1 MQYEYDSMRTDL
13 KDRVDTGK
21 LSDELDMPIVS
32 GTVTSDITGSVILVD
47 EVVPPDVHAYQGLE
61 HITRDGLLLNSPRVT
76 IRCASFRYS
85 ATSHSIPLLFST
97 KSSVWPYVRTVSIKL
112 TA

>member
-1 MQYEYDSMRTDL
+1 MMSRSASKYLE
-13 KDRVDTGK
+13 DRDDTSK
-21 LSDELDMPIVS
+21 FPHELNMSVVA
-32 GTVTSDITGSVILVD
+32 GTITRNISCSVILVD